1 MYNINIPYIYIYT
14 YIHNTA
20 YFHISSTGNLPFNI
34 NSFSQVIVSSNTG
47 TSDLVTWSSKRK
59 LVG

>member
-20 YFHISSTGNLPFNI
+20 YFHISSTGNLTLISIASP
-34 NSFSQVIVSSNTG
+34 
-47 TSDLVTWSSKRK
+47 K
-59 LVG
+59 